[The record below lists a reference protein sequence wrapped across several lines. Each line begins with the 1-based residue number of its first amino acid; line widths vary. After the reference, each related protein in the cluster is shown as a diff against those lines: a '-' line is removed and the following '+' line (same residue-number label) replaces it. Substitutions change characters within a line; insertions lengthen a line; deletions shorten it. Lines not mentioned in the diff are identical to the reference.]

1 MQKPYC
7 YSGVAKTTYLK
18 FVNYLLKILNNLTI
32 CDGEN
37 NLWYMNY
44 EHNYIKNVKY
54 HKKEEKKLT
63 RACVCDLV
71 CLIVGDRTEQN
82 KQKERPPFDV
92 IFFFK

>member
-1 MQKPYC
+1 
-7 YSGVAKTTYLK
+7 
-18 FVNYLLKILNNLTI
+18 
-32 CDGEN
+32 
-37 NLWYMNY
+37 MNY